1 MQNQNYS
8 LVFAVSSMLTQN
20 YLCKKIH
27 VKKKNYLPS
36 AVKKSTCCKNF
47 LAGVKLKNIAGA
59 ECTRNNPLFSEAQ

>member
-20 YLCKKIH
+20 YLFQNNPRKE
-27 VKKKNYLPS
+27 KKKFPS
-36 AVKKSTCCKNF
+36 AVKKSTCCKNL

-59 ECTRNNPLFSEAQ
+59 ECTRYNPLFSEAQ